1 MNIKLIIDKFVWI
14 AIAAIVFSVFC
25 LAVSGS
31 GDDAESFCMYILSAS
46 IVLGSSFI
54 SLALLDN
61 KKNE

>member
-1 MNIKLIIDKFVWI
+1 MNIKSIIDKFVWI
-14 AIAAIVFSVFC
+14 AIAAIAFSVFC
-25 LAVSGS
+25 LAFNGR

-54 SLALLDN
+54 SLALLDS